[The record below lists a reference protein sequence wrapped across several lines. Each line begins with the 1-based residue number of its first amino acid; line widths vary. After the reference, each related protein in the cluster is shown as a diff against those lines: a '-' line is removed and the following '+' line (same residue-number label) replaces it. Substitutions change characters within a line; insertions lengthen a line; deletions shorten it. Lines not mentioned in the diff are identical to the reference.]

1 MRISAWSSDVCSSD
15 LPALVILSFL
25 PAVPEQVQYSYPAN
39 DQKTKAKAKRPGLF
53 DEDQVILRS
62 RSDHKKEP
70 LTAAYPDTCQ
80 RHRNNKAEKVSVLR
94 WPVECHFKGH
104 RQATDPK
111 QQVRTK
117 AIHNGSSPTGSDKEM
132 NE

>member
-70 LTAAYPDTCQ
+70 LTAAYPDPCQ
-80 RHRNNKAEKVSVLR
+80 RHRNTKADKVTVLR
-94 WPVECHFKGH
+94 WPVECHFKDH
-104 RQATDPK
+104 RQATNPNQPDRNK
-111 QQVRTK
+111 HV
-117 AIHNGSSPTGSDKEM
+117 HNAPS
-132 NE
+132 